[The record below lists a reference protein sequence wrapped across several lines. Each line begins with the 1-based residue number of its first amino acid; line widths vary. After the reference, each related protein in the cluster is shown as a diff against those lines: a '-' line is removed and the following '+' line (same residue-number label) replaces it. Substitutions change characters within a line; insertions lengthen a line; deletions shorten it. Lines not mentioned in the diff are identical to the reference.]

1 MDKENCTAQDVLA
14 DIFGPTC
21 TVDSPPKRTKRKGI
35 YYFSFFVNFEI
46 ANIKIKP
53 FKKLKKG
60 ITHFKSF
67 MYLLTFKVK
76 VGE

>member
-1 MDKENCTAQDVLA
+1 MSWQIYSVPRVQLIHHQNVQNEKVFT
-14 DIFGPTC
+14 IF
-21 TVDSPPKRTKRKGI
+21 
-35 YYFSFFVNFEI
+35 YFFVNFEI
-46 ANIKIKP
+46 GNIKIKP